1 MQVRASLRDLIDRLI
16 KDIPNIRIGLMAHG
30 DYCDQHTYV
39 IRSHDLSGD
48 AESLKDFAMTV
59 PATGGGD
66 APEVTFLPVLVHA
79 SYVSQWF
86 H

>member
-1 MQVRASLRDLIDRLI
+1 MRDLIDRLI

-79 SYVSQWF
+79 SYASQWF